1 MDATLI
7 PAVRRFNRFYTKR
20 IGVLDEGLLGSP
32 LSLAEGRV
40 LYEIANRDRPTATEI
55 RQALAL
61 DAGYLSRIL
70 RSLGGRRLVQRSRA
84 DDDGRRVHL
93 TLTPRGRAAFAAL
106 NRRSDTD
113 VSRMLRTVPAADRR
127 RLVGA
132 MRTIARVLG
141 DEHAP
146 TGPCVLRAP
155 RAGDLG
161 WIVHRHGALY
171 AEEWRYDEAF
181 EALVAE
187 IVAGFVQHRRPLRER
202 CWVADLD
209 GEIVGSVF
217 LVEASKTVAK
227 LRLLYVEPS
236 ARGHGIGA
244 RLIDACVRFARRAGY
259 RTITLWTQSELDAA
273 RRLYAKAGFT
283 RTGSQR
289 HNSFGRRN
297 LVAEVWELKLSR

>member
-1 MDATLI
+1 MDATLT

-32 LSLAEGRV
+32 WSLAEGRV
-40 LYEIANRDRPTATEI
+40 LYEIANRDRPTAAEI
-55 RQALAL
+55 RRALAL

-70 RSLGGRRLVQRSRA
+70 RSLGGRRLVRRSRA

-93 TLTPRGRAAFAAL
+93 SLTPRGRAAFAAL
-106 NRRSDTD
+106 NRRSNTD
-113 VSRMLRTVPAADRR
+113 VSRMLRAVPGADRS

-132 MRTIARVLG
+132 MRTIERVLG
-141 DEHAP
+141 DGHGPA
-146 TGPCVLRAP
+146 GPCVLRAP

-171 AEEWRYDEAF
+171 AAEWRYDEAF

-187 IVAGFVQHRRPLRER
+187 IVAGFVQHRRPSRER

-273 RRLYAKAGFT
+273 RRLYTRAGFVL
-283 RTGSQR
+283 TGRQS
-289 HNSFGRRN
+289 HDSFGRRR
-297 LVAEVWELKLSR
+297 LVAETWDLAL